1 MVVLAESAMSSA
13 RCSVRGPLRS
23 LSRRICMSDAL
34 SFVEIDGQHVE
45 LLPARTVMSTFSMHE
60 CEAGNGGSAQG
71 GLGINLLSG
80 IGILGTG
87 IASAGDAT
95 GGNGGS
101 ADGGDC

>member
-1 MVVLAESAMSSA
+1 
-13 RCSVRGPLRS
+13 
-23 LSRRICMSDAL
+23 MSDAL
-34 SFVEIDGQHVE
+34 SFVEIDGQYVE

-60 CEAGNGGSAQG
+60 CEAGDGGTGGNGGSAQG